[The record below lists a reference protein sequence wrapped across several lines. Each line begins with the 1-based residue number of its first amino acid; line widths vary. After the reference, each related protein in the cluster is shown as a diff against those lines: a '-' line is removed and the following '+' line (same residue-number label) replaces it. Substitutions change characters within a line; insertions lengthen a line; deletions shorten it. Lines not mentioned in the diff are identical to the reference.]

1 MRWKL
6 CALIVAAGFWLA
18 IGVGCGGQPLIPL
31 GDEATEMVAEDPTP
45 VDLNQDAADPDML
58 KVAPEWQQ
66 PLMPVF
72 EEAAAGYNVPLDL
85 LLTLAKMG
93 SAFENRGDARTI
105 EGGYG
110 LMALRDN
117 DLGGDSLKLASEL
130 TGLPR
135 EQLIADPAASIAGAA
150 AVLNAYANEAEVDRS
165 AGIEAWLPVVVKYA
179 GLDAEDSNFFAYG
192 FYELLSVGFEV
203 TNSFGET
210 FTVERYE
217 LSLDFKS
224 LVPPGI
230 KQIPLDV
237 LEKGLDP
244 AALDKTDKQ
253 ELDYPGAIWDPA
265 ASCNYTATVTSKDTI
280 IVHTIEGTAAGARSW
295 FKNCNSQVSA
305 HYVISEAGTIWQMVD
320 ERYRAWHVGC
330 LNSRSIGF
338 EHEGYA
344 ASSSHPTSLYN
355 ASAALAKNICDR
367 RGIIKAHRTCAPG
380 ILGHND
386 ANNCHCGGTH
396 WDPGS
401 GWNWTYYI
409 NQINGTPPPPT
420 WNATYK
426 AQSYPSSM
434 VAGSTATVWAEFTNT
449 GTGEWKHSQTY
460 LGTSSPQD
468 RSSPFCNMPNW
479 TGCNRPT
486 DVDQSSVTQNQV
498 GRFTFILKAPSTPG
512 TYTEKFRLVRE
523 GVTWFGP
530 EITWTITVTPS
541 GPDTTPPSVPGTP
554 TATAASTSQINLTWS
569 ASSDNVG
576 VAGYK
581 IYRNGAYLTSVTG
594 TSYNDTGLAMGTT
607 YTYRIS
613 AYDAANNESAQSGAR
628 DETTW
633 IIIDNTSAGFTAS
646 ANWTTGTSSTDK
658 YGADYRWRSTAAV
671 SDQAVWAFT
680 IPTADNYQ
688 VYAWWPQGSNR
699 SPAAPYT
706 VNGGS
711 VISMNQQQN
720 GGQWNSLGTF
730 SMAAGSNN
738 VKLSCWAP
746 SGYVVVADAV
756 RIIRR

>member
-1 MRWKL
+1 
-6 CALIVAAGFWLA
+6 
-18 IGVGCGGQPLIPL
+18 
-31 GDEATEMVAEDPTP
+31 
-45 VDLNQDAADPDML
+45 
-58 KVAPEWQQ
+58 
-66 PLMPVF
+66 
-72 EEAAAGYNVPLDL
+72 
-85 LLTLAKMG
+85 
-93 SAFENRGDARTI
+93 
-105 EGGYG
+105 
-110 LMALRDN
+110 
-117 DLGGDSLKLASEL
+117 
-130 TGLPR
+130 
-135 EQLIADPAASIAGAA
+135 
-150 AVLNAYANEAEVDRS
+150 
-165 AGIEAWLPVVVKYA
+165 
-179 GLDAEDSNFFAYG
+179 
-192 FYELLSVGFEV
+192 
-203 TNSFGET
+203 
-210 FTVERYE
+210 
-217 LSLDFKS
+217 
-224 LVPPGI
+224 
-230 KQIPLDV
+230 
-237 LEKGLDP
+237 
-244 AALDKTDKQ
+244 
-253 ELDYPGAIWDPA
+253 
-265 ASCNYTATVTSKDTI
+265 
-280 IVHTIEGTAAGARSW
+280 
-295 FKNCNSQVSA
+295 
-305 HYVISEAGTIWQMVD
+305 
-320 ERYRAWHVGC
+320 
-330 LNSRSIGF
+330 
-338 EHEGYA
+338 
-344 ASSSHPTSLYN
+344 
-355 ASAALAKNICDR
+355 
-367 RGIIKAHRTCAPG
+367 
-380 ILGHND
+380 
-386 ANNCHCGGTH
+386 
-396 WDPGS
+396 
-401 GWNWTYYI
+401 
-409 NQINGTPPPPT
+409 
-420 WNATYK
+420 
-426 AQSYPSSM
+426 
-434 VAGSTATVWAEFTNT
+434 
-449 GTGEWKHSQTY
+449 
-460 LGTSSPQD
+460 
-468 RSSPFCNMPNW
+468 
-479 TGCNRPT
+479 T